1 MINQAGDPRSGQGGD
16 SVCTSW
22 QVSESPAPLP
32 SLGPRQLEGSLAAE
46 PVLSQGLRA
55 LQGQGHSACVM
66 GLSRPAGLGF
76 WGASPCSRG
85 ASGEAAC
92 STTGKRE
99 ASTLTQGGQGPPA
112 DERQGV
118 SAVKAIL
125 WTQRWVERPL
135 LPAAQGWGC
144 PEPRAPRT
152 ASRHRARKGRPL
164 CPPGAAFAPGH
175 FAPVSGSQPPTALP
189 GGLPRAEMRAA
200 DGSSP
205 GSRRVF
211 RATSVGLGQIAH
223 LTAGLGL
230 CASRLGA
237 W

>member
-1 MINQAGDPRSGQGGD
+1 
-16 SVCTSW
+16 
-22 QVSESPAPLP
+22 
-32 SLGPRQLEGSLAAE
+32 
-46 PVLSQGLRA
+46 
-55 LQGQGHSACVM
+55 M

-85 ASGEAAC
+85 ASGEAAG

-99 ASTLTQGGQGPPA
+99 ASTLTQGGRGPPA
-112 DERQGV
+112 DERQGG

-152 ASRHRARKGRPL
+152 ASRQRARKGRPL

-175 FAPVSGSQPPTALP
+175 FAPVSGSPPPTALP

-205 GSRRVF
+205 GFKACIQSHVGRSQANCTLDRWARAVREQTGRLATLGWAQCAGSRWTAPEPWCCPWYLVRV
-211 RATSVGLGQIAH
+211 TGSGVTETTVPPLD
-223 LTAGLGL
+223 
-230 CASRLGA
+230 S
-237 W
+237 